1 MMKTNKILLMV
12 ITLLLSIMLTGC
24 ENRPNTNID
33 EAKKVALK
41 YMEKKYNV
49 SFNVESCKE
58 TKGDFTSESVRVE
71 VRMKSP
77 DSDTEYIVELTPSFT
92 DDDKDGFYDAYE
104 VIYDNYMCGIITP
117 LIKADMDGVLQQMG
131 ICNFV
136 SYVENLTQNG
146 VDNGRGFLADFP
158 IITNDK
164 FKLKNVMHDYDLNFY
179 YQIHIPEN
187 EYSKEIENEIITN
200 CKPLFSADFV
210 SFHIYVYSND
220 DFDIINDSVN
230 NGIFDATKFQML
242 DEISFNID

>member
-1 MMKTNKILLMV
+1 
-12 ITLLLSIMLTGC
+12 MLTGC

-146 VDNGRGFLADFP
+146 IDSGHGFLSDFP
-158 IITNDK
+158 VITNNEFD
-164 FKLKNVMHDYDLNFY
+164 LESIMCEYDLNFY
-179 YQIHIPEN
+179 YQIHIPISESDN
-187 EYSKEIENEIITN
+187 QIKNRIISSYTS
-200 CKPLFSADFV
+200 LFSADFV
-210 SFHIYVYSND
+210 CFHIYMYSDEDFVKIKERISND
-220 DFDIINDSVN
+220 DFNASEFEI
-230 NGIFDATKFQML
+230 L
-242 DEISFNID
+242 DETSFNLS